1 MLLFPSLLNRQG
13 MCYIKDDV
21 LITLINLVLGNA
33 FHTYIPTYIHTHM
46 YIYIDKDVE

>member
-21 LITLINLVLGNA
+21 LIILINLVLRNA
-33 FHTYIPTYIHTHM
+33 FHTYLHTYIHIGT
-46 YIYIDKDVE
+46 YT

>member
-21 LITLINLVLGNA
+21 LITLIILVLGNA
-33 FHTYIPTYIHTHM
+33 FHTYIHTHI
-46 YIYIDKDVE
+46 YIYIDKDME